1 MVGWR
6 YFAHDLAL
14 DTQPSLR
21 SMDDFDGPIVAKT
34 IYEELFHPG
43 AETLDPKTI
52 PYALDSAVRKLR
64 ASGLVASRWAP
75 YVHLGV

>member
-1 MVGWR
+1 
-6 YFAHDLAL
+6 
-14 DTQPSLR
+14 
-21 SMDDFDGPIVAKT
+21 MDDLDGPIVAQT

-43 AETLDPKTI
+43 AEMLDPETI

-64 ASGLVASRWAP
+64 AKGLAASRWAP